1 MSEQNNYRRDEV
13 VDRLEALIGMVSNLG
28 NGIGEDLTRGISEG
42 DADMPTRIREKVTI
56 EGKTKWVTGYS
67 MQELF
72 DNYVKLMVREGKVE
86 MVDEN
91 CQMPFFGDYLQAFY
105 ATYKQEQQKNTVVN
119 RERIIKNHVMPKFG
133 KKRIDR
139 IQTMDLQQFFNGMG
153 KKYAKETALK
163 VRNIMSPV
171 FDSAVEDELITRNPF
186 MSRRLEI
193 TGKDTVHHK
202 AIPRDK
208 FDKIKMEVGTMA
220 WRERCIGGLLCYT
233 GMRYEEVLGVKWDDI
248 SDGWLTVRRAVV
260 HPNRNLPEV
269 KCPKTKTS
277 ERKIPV
283 CEELQVILDSFEG
296 KRKGF
301 LLSPADD
308 PKHKLPLS
316 YTEARRSFDKI
327 RKKFDIAGYSAHDF
341 RDTCATVWR
350 ENGIPLDVIARLLG
364 HSKTETTEKRYVKYR
379 DEMLEDARKKM

>member
-1 MSEQNNYRRDEV
+1 MNEQKTYGKDEV
-13 VDRLEALIGMVSNLG
+13 VDQLEALIGMISNLG
-28 NGIGEDLTRGISEG
+28 NGIGEKVASGIPEG
-42 DADMPTRIREKVTI
+42 DTGMSTRIREKVTI
-56 EGKTKWVTGYS
+56 DGKMKWISGYS

-72 DNYVKLMVREGKVE
+72 DNYIKLMVREGKIE

-91 CQMPFFGDYLQAFY
+91 SQMPMFGDYMQAFY
-105 ATYKQEQQKNTVVN
+105 ATYKQDQQKNTVVN
-119 RERIIKNHVMPKFG
+119 RERIIRNHVLPKFG

-139 IQTMDLQQFFNGMG
+139 IQTMDLQQFFNSIG
-153 KKYAKETALK
+153 KKYAKETAMK

-193 TGKDTVHHK
+193 TGKDTIHHK
-202 AIPRDK
+202 AISKDK

-220 WRERCIGGLLCYT
+220 WREKALGGLLCYT
-233 GMRYEEVLGVKWDDI
+233 GMRFEEVLGVKWEDI
-248 SDGWLTVRRAVV
+248 SEEWITVRRAVV
-260 HPNRNLPEV
+260 HPNRNLPEI

-277 ERKIPV
+277 ERKIPLH
-283 CEELQVILDSFEG
+283 EDLKVILDSFEG
-296 KRKGF
+296 KKVGF
-301 LLSPADD
+301 LLFPTDD
-308 PKHKLPLS
+308 PKHKSPLS
-316 YTEARRSFDKI
+316 YSEARRSFNKI
-327 RKKFDIAGYSAHDF
+327 RIKFGLSGYTAHDF

-379 DEMLEDARKKM
+379 EEILEEAKVKM